1 MSPDLSFIIVTWNSR
16 ADIAKCLQSL
26 AAFCTGIAVEIIVFD
41 NASTDG
47 TADFVTA
54 HFPQVRLLSSP
65 VNTGFARGNNLAA
78 QAASGRYL
86 LFLNPD
92 TWVNTDLAAALT
104 QFLNAHPQV
113 GACAPRF
120 LNPDGSLQ
128 RGAIRT
134 LPTLATLFY
143 DLSGMARLFPHS
155 RRFGSYL
162 MTWWDH
168 NDSREVEQPAGACLA
183 IRREV
188 FAQVGGFDE
197 GYFMYYE
204 DVELCRAILAAG
216 WKIYFLHDSSVYH
229 VGGQS
234 TSQAVPQN
242 FSEFYR
248 SQYRY
253 FHRGHGRPA
262 VWLAKLLVGMA
273 ELGKLLALLPLLPF
287 EKFLPRPRFW
297 HSRREQFARHGR
309 FFLQHWFY

>member
-1 MSPDLSFIIVTWNSR
+1 MPPDLSFIIVTWNSR
-16 ADIAKCLQSL
+16 ADITKCLQSL
-26 AAFCTGIAVEIIVFD
+26 IAFCTGIDVEIIVFD

-47 TADFVTA
+47 TADFVAA
-54 HFPQVRLLSSP
+54 HFPQVRLLPSP

-78 QAASGRYL
+78 QAARGRYL

-92 TWVNTDLAAALT
+92 TWVNADLAAALA
-104 QFLNAHPQV
+104 QFLDAHPQA

-143 DLSGMARLFPHS
+143 DLSGAARLFPRS
-155 RRFGSYL
+155 RRCGGYL

-168 NDSREVEQPAGACLA
+168 NDSREIEQPAGACFA

-188 FAQVGGFDE
+188 FAQIGGFDE

-204 DVELCRAILAAG
+204 DVELCRAILAAE
-216 WKIYFLHDSSVYH
+216 WKIYFLHEACVYH

-242 FSEFYR
+242 FPEFYR
-248 SQYRY
+248 SLYRY
-253 FHRGHGRPA
+253 FRRHHGRRA
-262 VWLAKLLVGMA
+262 AWIAKFMIGLA
-273 ELGKLLALLPLLPF
+273 ELGKLVAFLPLLPF
-287 EKFLPRPRFW
+287 EKFLPRPQFW
-297 HSRREQFARHGR
+297 RNRREQFARHGR
-309 FFLQHWFY
+309 FLLQHWFY